1 MLSGSPLQV
10 SIDEVGEAEIIR
22 SWLTRGHASRGWR
35 REKLNAKIRRL
46 LRDLQS
52 SLSKALAESSEVSD
66 VLDRIREEG
75 WSLYLVV
82 DRNAEET
89 DEPQEAFELT
99 ASCPIP
105 EGADPVFK
113 IDGRDLLFLKSVGID
128 PTRKLRK
135 RRGE

>member
-1 MLSGSPLQV
+1 V
-10 SIDEVGEAEIIR
+10 R
-22 SWLTRGHASRGWR
+22 RGI
-35 REKLNAKIRRL
+35 LNAKIRRL

-52 SLSKALAESSEVSD
+52 SLSKALAESTDVSD

-75 WSLYLVV
+75 WNLYLVV
-82 DRNAEET
+82 DRNAEED

-99 ASCPIP
+99 ASCSIP

-128 PTRKLRK
+128 PTRKLR
-135 RRGE
+135 RRRSE